1 MSNRVPAEIIGRPDL
16 GKVATGLPA
25 NLAIFS
31 ARTVNVVLCR
41 DQADRIVLKHG
52 RQVTDKLPLHHEL
65 AQALGITETK

>member
-1 MSNRVPAEIIGRPDL
+1 LV
-16 GKVATGLPA
+16 
-25 NLAIFS
+25 IFS

-65 AQALGITETK
+65 AQALGIKEAK